1 MTEKEFE
8 EQMEHTAYL
17 NWRDRE
23 ATPQWQPIATAPKDG
38 RVILVAK
45 TGSKVPLPAY
55 WNAAESNFYR
65 HWDGSRPLDAPPTT
79 TGGRD
84 MNWQPI
90 ETAPKDGTRF
100 LAPSIDGRTV
110 TIGLWSDQWGGYWD
124 DGIPPTGCPSHHHR
138 RQRHELATYR
148 DCAEGWDAD

>member
-65 HWDGSRPLDAPPTT
+65 HWDGSRLDQEYALSGPWSPTHWMPLPP
-79 TGGRD
+79 
-84 MNWQPI
+84 PPEA
-90 ETAPKDGTRF
+90 ET
-100 LAPSIDGRTV
+100 
-110 TIGLWSDQWGGYWD
+110 
-124 DGIPPTGCPSHHHR
+124 
-138 RQRHELATYR
+138 
-148 DCAEGWDAD
+148 